1 MPESAST
8 CRTQRGEHA
17 KMPHSTDHQTPG
29 TMNDQQTILI
39 TGAAQRVGLHC
50 AQRLAADGFRV
61 IITCRRPRPQWR
73 DEPLENIEVL
83 LADFS
88 TEAGI
93 QQLIDTLTRR
103 QIRLRALIHN
113 ASEWM
118 NDDHP
123 AEAFQRMFMVH
134 MQAPYL
140 LNLACAELFDPEVT
154 GDIIHISDHVAQRG
168 SAKHIAYSATKAGLE
183 GLSRSFAA
191 RFAPRIKVNTI
202 APALIMFNEGDSEEY
217 RTQAL
222 AKSALGI
229 EPGPGVVYQAVRY
242 LLDTPYVTGTCLDLN
257 GGRNLK

>member
-1 MPESAST
+1 
-8 CRTQRGEHA
+8 
-17 KMPHSTDHQTPG
+17 
-29 TMNDQQTILI
+29 MNDQQTILI

-61 IITCRRPRPQWR
+61 ITTCRQPRPQWQ
-73 DEPLENIEVL
+73 EQPLENIEVL

-93 QQLIDTLTRR
+93 QQLIDTLSCR

-113 ASEWM
+113 ASEWLS
-118 NDDHP
+118 DDNP
-123 AEAFQRMFMVH
+123 ADAFQQMFMVH

-140 LNLACAELFDPEVT
+140 LNLACIELFDPDVT

-168 SAKHIAYSATKAGLE
+168 SARHIAYSATKAGLE
-183 GLSRSFAA
+183 SLSRSFAA
-191 RFAPRIKVNTI
+191 RFAPRIKVNAI
-202 APALIMFNEGDSEEY
+202 APALIMFNEGDSADY
-217 RTQAL
+217 REKAL

-229 EPGPGVVYQAVRY
+229 EPGPEVVYQSLRY
-242 LLDTPYVTGTCLDLN
+242 LMDNPYVTGTCLDLN

>member
-1 MPESAST
+1 MT
-8 CRTQRGEHA
+8 
-17 KMPHSTDHQTPG
+17 
-29 TMNDQQTILI
+29 NQQTILI

-61 IITCRRPRPQWR
+61 IITCRRPRPQWQ
-73 DEPLENIEVL
+73 DAPPDNIEVL

-93 QQLIDTLTRR
+93 QALIDTLVSRR
-103 QIRLRALIHN
+103 IQLRALIHN

-118 NDDHP
+118 DDENQ
-123 AEAFQRMFMVH
+123 ADAFQRMFMVH

-140 LNLACAELFDPEVT
+140 LNLACAELFDPAMT

-168 SAKHIAYSATKAGLE
+168 SARHIAYSATKAGLE
-183 GLSRSFAA
+183 SLSRSFAA
-191 RFAPRIKVNTI
+191 RFAPRIKVNAI
-202 APALIMFNEGDSEEY
+202 APALIMFNEGDSEAY
-217 RTQAL
+217 REKAL

-229 EPGPGVVYQAVRY
+229 EPGPDVVYKSIRY
-242 LLDTPYVTGTCLDLN
+242 LLDNPYVTGTCLDLN

>member
-1 MPESAST
+1 
-8 CRTQRGEHA
+8 
-17 KMPHSTDHQTPG
+17 
-29 TMNDQQTILI
+29 MNEQQTILI
-39 TGAAQRVGLHC
+39 TGAAQRVGLYC
-50 AQRLAADGFRV
+50 AQRLVADGFRV
-61 IITCRRPRPQWR
+61 IITCRQSRAQWQ

-88 TEAGI
+88 TEDGI
-93 QQLIDTLTRR
+93 QQLIDTLARR

-118 NDDHP
+118 NDDN
-123 AEAFQRMFMVH
+123 AADAFQQMFMVH

-140 LNLACAELFDPEVT
+140 LNLACAELFDPDVT

-191 RFAPRIKVNTI
+191 RLAPRIKVNTI
-202 APALIMFNEGDSEEY
+202 APALIMFNEGDSPDY
-217 RTQAL
+217 RSKAL

-229 EPGPGVVYQAVRY
+229 EPGPDVVYQSIRY
-242 LLDTPYVTGTCLDLN
+242 LLDNPYVTGTCLDLN

>member
-1 MPESAST
+1 MT
-8 CRTQRGEHA
+8 
-17 KMPHSTDHQTPG
+17 
-29 TMNDQQTILI
+29 NQQTILI

-61 IITCRRPRPQWR
+61 IITCRRPRPQWQ
-73 DEPLENIEVL
+73 DVPLDNIEVL

-93 QQLIDTLTRR
+93 QALIDTLVSRR
-103 QIRLRALIHN
+103 IQLRALIHN

-118 NDDHP
+118 DDENQ
-123 AEAFQRMFMVH
+123 ADAFQRMFMVH

-140 LNLACAELFDPEVT
+140 LNLACAELFDPAMT

-168 SAKHIAYSATKAGLE
+168 SARHIAYSATKAGLE
-183 GLSRSFAA
+183 SLSRSFAA
-191 RFAPRIKVNTI
+191 RFAPHIKVNAI
-202 APALIMFNEGDSEEY
+202 APALIMFNEGDTEAY
-217 RTQAL
+217 REKAL

-229 EPGPGVVYQAVRY
+229 EPGPDVVYQSIRY
-242 LLDTPYVTGTCLDLN
+242 LLDNPYVTGTCLDLN

>member
-1 MPESAST
+1 MT
-8 CRTQRGEHA
+8 
-17 KMPHSTDHQTPG
+17 
-29 TMNDQQTILI
+29 NQQTILI

-61 IITCRRPRPQWR
+61 IITCRRPRPQWQ
-73 DEPLENIEVL
+73 DAPPDNIEVL

-93 QQLIDTLTRR
+93 QALIDTLVSRR
-103 QIRLRALIHN
+103 IQLRALIHN

-118 NDDHP
+118 DDENQ
-123 AEAFQRMFMVH
+123 ANAFQRMFMVH

-140 LNLACAELFDPEVT
+140 LNLACAELFDPAMT

-168 SAKHIAYSATKAGLE
+168 SARHIAYSASKAGLE
-183 GLSRSFAA
+183 TLSRSFAA
-191 RFAPRIKVNTI
+191 RLAPRIKVNSI
-202 APALIMFNEGDSEEY
+202 APALIMFNEGDTDDY
-217 RTQAL
+217 REKAL

-229 EPGPGVVYQAVRY
+229 EPGPEVVYQSIRY
-242 LLDTPYVTGTCLDLN
+242 LMDNPYVTGTCLDLN